1 VPNTEQLRFFSRN
14 VAKIVPDLL
23 TLRTACATT
32 IRAAPEVGRP
42 HPGILRRAA
51 DRTGGLDLRKDDRGM
66 TSLAA
71 LKPEPAP
78 ILACTVSRDVQ
89 NFDLLIEDMEA
100 ELGESW
106 GDLNFADALVF
117 LKQPDAQALEFIAI
131 AVDDEDDTHLPL
143 IRDLIQ
149 TAKTGQIKVILI
161 AEELSPMVLHQL
173 LRLGADDFVPYP
185 LPEGALHEAIAR
197 LRQPVE
203 PAAPPGRAPGGP
215 TMAGGAGGAHDGA
228 VLPVHGLAGGTGAT
242 TLAVNL
248 AWELATM
255 DRKAPASV
263 CLIDLD
269 LQFGSVSTYLDLP
282 RREQVY
288 ELLSDTAAMDRDAF
302 LQALLPFNDRLKV
315 LTAPAD
321 MLPLDLIGPDDITRI
336 IDMARTSFDY
346 VVIDMPTTVVQWTE
360 TVLHQSH
367 VYFAL
372 LELDMRSAQNALRMI
387 RALKAEDLPVEK
399 LRYVL
404 NRAPGFTD
412 LSAKS
417 RAKRMAESLDIDLE
431 VWLPDGQKAVTQAN
445 DHGLPLAEACAK
457 NALRKEIHK
466 LARSVHELNVTA
478 DAARA

>member
-1 VPNTEQLRFFSRN
+1 
-14 VAKIVPDLL
+14 
-23 TLRTACATT
+23 
-32 IRAAPEVGRP
+32 
-42 HPGILRRAA
+42 
-51 DRTGGLDLRKDDRGM
+51 M

-71 LKPEPAP
+71 LQPEAAP

-106 GDLNFADALVF
+106 GDLNFQDALVF
-117 LKQPDAQALEFIAI
+117 LRQPDVQALEFIAI
-131 AVDDEDDTHLPL
+131 AVDDEDDASLPL

-149 TAKTGQIKVILI
+149 TAKAAQIKVILI

-197 LRQPVE
+197 LRQPSPQQMTPTTGQS
-203 PAAPPGRAPGGP
+203 PARPGTGLSDGG
-215 TMAGGAGGAHDGA
+215 THDGV
-228 VLPVHGLAGGTGAT
+228 VLPVHGLAGGVGST
-242 TLAVNL
+242 TMAVNL
-248 AWELATM
+248 AWELATI
-255 DRKAPASV
+255 DRKAPPSV

-282 RREQVY
+282 RREAIY
-288 ELLSDTAAMDRDAF
+288 ELLSDTSVMDRDAF

-315 LTAPAD
+315 LTAPSD
-321 MLPLDLIGPDDITRI
+321 ILPLDLLGPDDINRI
-336 IDMARTSFDY
+336 IDMARTSFEY
-346 VVIDMPTTVVQWTE
+346 VVIDMPSSVVQWTE
-360 TVLHQSH
+360 SVLHQAH
-367 VYFAL
+367 VYFAM

-399 LRYVL
+399 LRFVL

-412 LSAKS
+412 LSGKA
-417 RAKRMAESLDIDLE
+417 RAKRMADSLDIDLE
-431 VWLPDGQKAVTQAN
+431 VWLPDGLKPVTQAN
-445 DHGLPLAEACAK
+445 DHGLPLAETAAK

-466 LARSVHELNVTA
+466 LARSVHELNQSVES
-478 DAARA
+478 ARA